1 MSHFIFQYF
10 IDLKKKI
17 NIVLI
22 SQFVHKLNCSKLCLL
37 LNIIMFKAKY
47 KSDRLTTIEVLFNNH
62 TISNLKLLLV
72 FIGMYFDC
80 DFFFFGLVK

>member
-1 MSHFIFQYF
+1 
-10 IDLKKKI
+10 
-17 NIVLI
+17 
-22 SQFVHKLNCSKLCLL
+22 
-37 LNIIMFKAKY
+37 MFKAKY